1 MKLREVELKH
11 RRRLLDFGVGDDNE
25 INNEYEEQSYAILS
39 TIFRYRRRQLL
50 SYVMSEI
57 TKS

>member
-1 MKLREVELKH
+1 MKVREVELNN

-25 INNEYEEQSYAILS
+25 INNEYEEHSYAILP

-50 SYVMSEI
+50 LYVMSEI